1 MLTNDLPR
9 YEILDEAAMAEL
21 ERGWRRIVSELG
33 IEFLL
38 PEAVEILRA
47 AGQTVEGENRVRFDP
62 DFILEQVAKAPREFD
77 LAARNLVAALH
88 AAGGQPDD
96 LVSLQIYVT
105 DLPEYRTS
113 LRELG
118 SVWRT
123 HFGRRYPAMAVLGV
137 TGLFDPSALVELA
150 GVAVIP

>member
-1 MLTNDLPR
+1 MTRSEHEIVTALELPAPVG
-9 YEILDEAAMAEL
+9 YAHAVVAAPG
-21 ERGWRRIVSELG
+21 RTVHLG
-33 IEFLL
+33 
-38 PEAVEILRA
+38 
-47 AGQTVEGENRVRFDP
+47 GQTAQAPDGTISGTTIVE
-62 DFILEQVAKAPREFD
+62 QFD

-96 LVSLQIYVT
+96 LVSLQIFVT
-105 DLPEYRTS
+105 DLPAYRAS

-137 TGLFDPSALVELA
+137 TGLFDPGALVELL
-150 GVAVIP
+150 GVAVIR

>member
-1 MLTNDLPR
+1 MSHTEHQIVTSPDLPAPVG
-9 YEILDEAAMAEL
+9 YAHAVIAAPG
-21 ERGWRRIVSELG
+21 RTVHLG
-33 IEFLL
+33 
-38 PEAVEILRA
+38 
-47 AGQTVEGENRVRFDP
+47 GQTAQAPDGAIFGSTIVE
-62 DFILEQVAKAPREFD
+62 QFD

-96 LVSLQIYVT
+96 LVSLQVFVT
-105 DLPEYRTS
+105 DLGAYRTS
-113 LRELG
+113 MRELG

-137 TGLFDPSALVELA
+137 TELFDQIAMVELV

>member
-1 MLTNDLPR
+1 MSHAEHEIVTSPDLPAPVG
-9 YEILDEAAMAEL
+9 YAHAVIAAPG
-21 ERGWRRIVSELG
+21 RTVHLG
-33 IEFLL
+33 
-38 PEAVEILRA
+38 
-47 AGQTVEGENRVRFDP
+47 GQTAQAPDGTIFGSTIVE
-62 DFILEQVAKAPREFD
+62 QFD

-96 LVSLQIYVT
+96 LVSLQVFVT
-105 DLPEYRTS
+105 DLGAYRAS
-113 LRELG
+113 MGELG

-137 TGLFDPSALVELA
+137 TELFDPSAMVELV

>member
-1 MLTNDLPR
+1 MTHNEHEIVTAQELPAPVG
-9 YEILDEAAMAEL
+9 YAHAVIAAPG
-21 ERGWRRIVSELG
+21 RTVHLG
-33 IEFLL
+33 
-38 PEAVEILRA
+38 
-47 AGQTVEGENRVRFDP
+47 GQTAQASDGTIFGTTIVE
-62 DFILEQVAKAPREFD
+62 QFD
-77 LAARNLVAALH
+77 LAARNLVAALQ

-96 LVSLQIYVT
+96 LVSLQIFVT
-105 DLPEYRTS
+105 DLPAYRAS

-137 TGLFDPSALVELA
+137 TELFDTSALVELV

>member
-1 MLTNDLPR
+1 MSDPGHEIVTARDLPVPVG
-9 YEILDEAAMAEL
+9 YAHAVIATP
-21 ERGWRRIVSELG
+21 GKTVHLG
-33 IEFLL
+33 
-38 PEAVEILRA
+38 
-47 AGQTVEGENRVRFDP
+47 GQTAQAPDGTIFGTTIVE
-62 DFILEQVAKAPREFD
+62 QFD

-96 LVSLQIYVT
+96 LVSIQVYVT
-105 DLPEYRTS
+105 DLPAYRAS

-137 TGLFDPSALVELA
+137 TALLDPSALVELV

>member
-1 MLTNDLPR
+1 MSHAEHEIVTSPDLPAPVG
-9 YEILDEAAMAEL
+9 YAHAVIAAPG
-21 ERGWRRIVSELG
+21 RTVHLG
-33 IEFLL
+33 
-38 PEAVEILRA
+38 
-47 AGQTVEGENRVRFDP
+47 GQTAQAPDGTIFGSTIVE
-62 DFILEQVAKAPREFD
+62 QFD

-96 LVSLQIYVT
+96 LVSLQVFVT
-105 DLPEYRTS
+105 DLGGYRAS
-113 LRELG
+113 MRELG

-137 TGLFDPSALVELA
+137 TELFDPSAMVELV

>member
-1 MLTNDLPR
+1 MSHSEHEIVTSPDLPAPVG
-9 YEILDEAAMAEL
+9 YAHAVVAAPG
-21 ERGWRRIVSELG
+21 RTVHLG
-33 IEFLL
+33 
-38 PEAVEILRA
+38 
-47 AGQTVEGENRVRFDP
+47 GQTAQSADGTIFGATIVE
-62 DFILEQVAKAPREFD
+62 QFD

-96 LVSLQIYVT
+96 VVSLQIFVT
-105 DLPEYRTS
+105 DLPAYRAFS
-113 LRELG
+113 RELG

-137 TGLFDPSALVELA
+137 TELFDPNALVELV